1 MKLIVATEQNGG
13 IGHLGKIPWK
23 CKEDQ
28 QFFKLITTGNRV
40 FMGRNTYESLPGP
53 LVDRSNWVITSQTTL
68 RKGFYKADKQMMYE
82 MNEGFIIG
90 GQQLYEEALRINAV
104 DEIYLSRIDEYHECD
119 RFFDVPKAFR
129 CVSKLELSYRCTVEK
144 WIL

>member
-13 IGHLGKIPWK
+13 IGLRGQIPWK

-28 QFFKLITTGNRV
+28 QFFKLITTGNMV
-40 FMGRNTYESLPGP
+40 FMGRKTYESLPEP
-53 LVDRSNWVITSQTTL
+53 LVDRSNWVITSETTL
-68 RKGFYKADKQMMYE
+68 RKGFHKANKQLMYE

-90 GQQLYEEALRINAV
+90 GQQLYEEAIRINSV
-104 DEIYLSRIDEYHECD
+104 DEIYCSRIDEYHECD
-119 RFFDVPKAFR
+119 RFFDIPKEFR
-129 CVSKLELSYRCTVEK
+129 CVSTFKLSDRCTVEK